1 MSFGTL
7 EVIWPQPPNNTQPN
21 ANSNTQTPLNSNTL
35 TVQRTDV
42 NTLGEFGLIEHLT
55 RDFPLRQSSSIKGV
69 GDDAAVIDN
78 GNLCTVV
85 STDLLVEGIHFDLA
99 YTPLKHLGFKS
110 VIVNLSDIY
119 AMNAFPKQITVSIA
133 ISNRFSVEALDELYE
148 GIRAACKAYEVD
160 LVGGDTTSSPK
171 GLTISVTAIGQG
183 EKDLIV
189 YRNGARP
196 GDIMCITGELGGAYL
211 GLQLLEREK
220 RIWQENPD
228 VQPDFENQQYA
239 VGRQLKPEARRDV
252 IEAFRKIDLK
262 PTSMIDISDGLASEI
277 FHICK
282 QSNVGALLEENGV
295 PINQEAQM
303 LALKFKLDPIT
314 CALNG
319 GEDYELLF
327 TIRPEDIDKVKYL
340 PDIYIAGE
348 ILEAKDGIKLNTKG
362 GNLHDLKAQGWVH
375 F

>member
-1 MSFGTL
+1 M
-7 EVIWPQPPNNTQPN
+7 
-21 ANSNTQTPLNSNTL
+21 
-35 TVQRTDV
+35 QRTDV

-55 RDFPLRQSSSIKGV
+55 KSFPINQPSTIKAV

-78 GNLCTVV
+78 GNFYTVV
-85 STDLLVEGIHFDLA
+85 STDMLVEGIHFDLA
-99 YTPLKHLGFKS
+99 YTPLKHLGYKS
-110 VIVNLSDIY
+110 VVVNLSDIY

-148 GIRAACKAYEVD
+148 GIRAACEAYNVD

-183 EKDLIV
+183 EKDLIT
-189 YRNGARP
+189 YRSGARV
-196 GDIMCITGELGGAYL
+196 GDLICITGDLGAAYL

-220 RIWQENPD
+220 QIWQSNPD
-228 VQPDFENQQYA
+228 VKPDLEDQKYP
-239 VGRQLKPEARRDV
+239 VGRQLKPEARKEV
-252 IEAFRKIDLK
+252 IETFRRIGLK

-282 QSNVGALLEENGV
+282 QSNVGALIEESGV
-295 PINQEAQM
+295 PINPEVQL

-327 TIRPEDIDKVKYL
+327 TIDPKDIEKIRFLPE
-340 PDIYIAGE
+340 IYIAGE
-348 ILEAKDGIKLNTKG
+348 ILDAADGVKLQTTG
-362 GNLHDLKAQGWVH
+362 GNMHALKAQGWVH